1 MLVGLHV
8 RPNNDCIYISVII
21 QMIEENEIFIGKN
34 DSKKKLDLF
43 IQITYKKN
51 WILIPRERSFLFND
65 EDKIL

>member
-1 MLVGLHV
+1 
-8 RPNNDCIYISVII
+8 
-21 QMIEENEIFIGKN
+21 MIEEKEIFIGKN